1 MVQNSIDIM
10 LAEFRKKRNEENERI
25 NTEIIESKIRRQAE
39 LDVLFNR
46 NKVLN
51 DAIEVEEVEDE
62 KIEETR
68 DEEIR
73 DAEEK
78 NQNDTKILDSI
89 SNQQIIDVIKSNPEG
104 IKLSAIGKELGVHYV
119 AIATQIKELV
129 DSGKIWKDNLLYKF
143 NVVEFDNGD

>member
-68 DEEIR
+68 DT
-73 DAEEK
+73 EEK
-78 NQNDTKILDSI
+78 NQNDSKILDSI

>member
-51 DAIEVEEVEDE
+51 DVIEVEEVEDE

-68 DEEIR
+68 DT
-73 DAEEK
+73 EEK
-78 NQNDTKILDSI
+78 NQNDSKILDSI